1 MGGEGIM
8 KKQVSVYYPIAFAMI
23 IIGLLMI
30 SQLFNLESRQMNAIN
45 IGAAFLT
52 LSSALVG
59 SVAFRRINKVMNFL
73 SSIFLVLGI
82 SLVFV
87 GFLMPGFNED
97 FFLIDFLSKLDTNP
111 LVLIC
116 LGITVA
122 SIVLF
127 EEFIHNSLK
136 QQEQEFQRKIIK
148 LEQEKSELEKGLI
161 RANSLIESI
170 KGNRK

>member
-1 MGGEGIM
+1 M
-8 KKQVSVYYPIAFAMI
+8 KKHVSVYYPIAFAMI
-23 IIGLLMI
+23 IIGVLMV
-30 SQLFNLESRQMNAIN
+30 SKVFNLESNQMNAIN

-59 SVAFRRINKVMNFL
+59 SVTFIRISKVVYYL

-82 SLVFV
+82 SLVFL
-87 GFLMPGFNED
+87 GFLMPGFNVD

-122 SIVLF
+122 SIMIF

-136 QQEQEFQRKIIK
+136 QQEQEFQKQIIK
-148 LEQEKSELEKGLI
+148 LEKEKAELEKGLI
-161 RANSLIESI
+161 RANSFIESI
-170 KGNRK
+170 KGKRK